1 MATINQPFPAYLQEA
16 AAIVAND
23 LAEFDVSEL
32 LPVVTVA
39 PEDSVGKISTDRTAL
54 ATDDTD
60 FNIDHIGPS
69 GQVGVIDD
77 NDGSLTDYRTNII
90 KFPKSRV
97 NRPLNDRRQIIPGLY
112 DKAAQTQVELLAK
125 GLYRRA
131 VNVFTAANFATLTA
145 AFNSLGDGQLID
157 SAAGKVLD
165 TLMLHMEACE
175 DGNGFAPDR
184 LILGT
189 KAARAIGRNTTVLGR
204 MRVTVDQ
211 HALPLESVRK
221 LIEDALGIQVVI
233 SRARIGS
240 TYMWDSNIVAFTYYG
255 RNQPAPR
262 PTMDGDNAPGFSFP
276 GMSFS
281 AKRNP
286 KGRLPISHTSACM
299 VMEAFRSLDGE
310 AVITDPSNAATWGIS
325 QEREDNFT
333 DLLSAM
339 ASIDAP
345 VIDSASARILTAS
358 MTP

>member
-32 LPVVTVA
+32 LPVVTVS

-54 ATDDTD
+54 ALDDTE
-60 FNIDHIGPS
+60 FNIDHVGPS

-77 NDGSLTDYRTNII
+77 DDGSLTDYRTSIL
-90 KFPKSRV
+90 KFPKNRV
-97 NRPLNDRRQIIPGLY
+97 SRPLSDRRQIIPGLY
-112 DKAAQTQVELLAK
+112 DKATQTQVQLLATA
-125 GLYRRA
+125 LYRRGVA
-131 VNVFTAANFATLTA
+131 AYTAANFPSLTA
-145 AFNSLGDGQLID
+145 TFASLGDGEKID

-184 LILGT
+184 LIIGT
-189 KAARAIGRNTTVLGR
+189 KAARAIGRNTTILGR

-211 HALPLESVRK
+211 HALPLESVR
-221 LIEDALGIQVVI
+221 LLLEDALGIQVVI
-233 SRARIGS
+233 SRARVGS
-240 TYMWDSNIVAFTYYG
+240 TYLWDSNLCAFTYYG

-262 PTMDGDNAPGFSFP
+262 PTMEGSNEPGFSFP
-276 GMSFS
+276 GQSFS
-281 AKRNP
+281 AKRNI

-310 AVITDPSNAATWGIS
+310 AVITDPSAAATWGIS
-325 QEREDNFT
+325 QENEDNFT

-339 ASIDAP
+339 ASIDVP
-345 VIDSASARILTAS
+345 IVDSASARILTAS
-358 MTP
+358 MT